1 MNDSSPNKIDH
12 LFGIAYNTNVRV
24 PILKTRKFLSWLETL
39 PAKTQAI
46 VNARFD
52 RIELDGHFGL
62 VNRFDG
68 LIELKWTSGLR
79 IYTFL
84 YQNRVMIVLWGG
96 NKNGQEKDI
105 HKAKKIREALLSGAH
120 SK

>member
-1 MNDSSPNKIDH
+1 MEWY
-12 LFGIAYNTNVRV
+12 F
-24 PILKTRKFLSWLETL
+24 TL
-39 PAKTQAI
+39 PIRKQAI
-46 VNARFD
+46 ITARFD
-52 RIELDGHFGL
+52 RIELDGHLGW
-62 VNRFDG
+62 VNRFEG

-84 YQNRVMIVLWGG
+84 YENKVMIAVHGG

-105 HKAKKIREALLSGAH
+105 RKAKKIRTAVLDGSY